1 MKNKYF
7 LYFIVFFLATAC
19 ASKKFDTVNT
29 AEEANKANKKNK
41 TELLVKDNEVK
52 IPDRVFFGFDRVD
65 LTAEAKEVLDL
76 TAKYLKQKTEVGILI
91 EGHADERGTRE
102 YNIALGQKRAASV
115 KRYLQSKG
123 IEASRIKIISYGK
136 ERPEFLGTG
145 EEVWS
150 KNRRAVSVIIENK

>member
-1 MKNKYF
+1 MKNRYF
-7 LYFIVFFLATAC
+7 LYFLVFFLATAC
-19 ASKKFDTVNT
+19 ASKNFDTVST
-29 AEEANKANKKNK
+29 AEEAERANKKNK
-41 TELLVKDNEVK
+41 TELLVKDNKVK
-52 IPDRVFFGFDRVD
+52 IPDRVFFGFDKVD
-65 LTAEAKEVLDL
+65 LTAESKKVLDL
-76 TAKYLKQKTEVGILI
+76 TAKYLQQESKISILI

-102 YNIALGQKRAASV
+102 YNIALGQKRAAAV
-115 KRYLQSKG
+115 KKYLQSKG